1 MPSRNIT
8 VRDAV
13 HGDITLTALEVEV
26 IDTPEFQRLRGIK
39 QLGAAYL
46 VYPTA
51 LHTRFE
57 HSIGSCHLAG
67 RILEAVNANPNSE
80 RKVSAD
86 EAQIIRL
93 AALLH
98 DISHVPFGHTFED
111 ERKLWPRHDES
122 GRARH
127 FLTNPDSAIARVLE
141 RHGVRDAVYALVC
154 HSDAQAGE
162 AVNTVKELLPF
173 GRQVVSGTV
182 CADLLDYLKR
192 DVTFTGLR
200 MDYDERIYKHFL
212 VADGQLSIHLEKNGV
227 LRDDL
232 LSEVM
237 NLLRLR
243 YTLTERVYFHHTK
256 AAAGAMLSK
265 AVESAEGLEERH
277 LWNMTDFEFLSALRT
292 RFGSE
297 ISVKLVE
304 AFLSRRL
311 YKRAYLLGHDLA
323 RARGIQRSLVKRYRA
338 SPSER
343 AGTEEEIE
351 KKCGLPPGSV
361 IIYCPGDDMSL
372 KEAQVP
378 VVLPGEGP
386 VALNDR
392 RANHPALGELQ
403 ILEDR
408 YRHLWR
414 FYVFMDPAH
423 LDKRPRVAEVC
434 AETFGERSELSFP
447 DSNTD

>member
-1 MPSRNIT
+1 MPKSLT
-8 VRDAV
+8 LRDAV
-13 HGDITLTALEVEV
+13 HGDIALTALEVEV

-80 RKVSAD
+80 RKVSPD
-86 EAQIIRL
+86 EAQLIRL

-122 GRARH
+122 GRAEY
-127 FLTNPDSAIARVLE
+127 FITNPESSISRVLE
-141 RHGVRDAVYALVC
+141 RRGLRETVYALVR
-154 HSDAQAGE
+154 HGGDDA
-162 AVNTVKELLPF
+162 NSPIRDILPF
-173 GRQVVSGTV
+173 ARQVVSGTV

-277 LWNMTDFEFLSALRT
+277 LWSMTDFEFLSALRT
-292 RFGSE
+292 RFGSK
-297 ISVKLVE
+297 ISAKLVE
-304 AFLSRRL
+304 AFLSRKL

-323 RARGIQRSLVKRYRA
+323 RARGIQRSLVKRYHA

-343 AGTEEEIE
+343 AATEEEIE
-351 KKCGLPPGSV
+351 KRCGLPPGSV

-423 LDKRPRVAEVC
+423 LDKRPQVAEVC
-434 AETFGERSELSFP
+434 AEIFGERSELSFP
-447 DSNTD
+447 NA